1 MGHTDF
7 VTMEKKTPEEAWVK
21 GEGINDL
28 WFLELEILKFLE
40 AFLFSLIK
48 ACVVFPAAES
58 TLNSNWLLIPES
70 DLTELTNET
79 AGDGSSSST
88 FHSAPP
94 HIIHTCKAD
103 ELVPWKNKI
112 VWIQVPSEN
121 SPIET
126 KFWTEFF
133 GLDWKH

>member
-1 MGHTDF
+1 MKD
-7 VTMEKKTPEEAWVK
+7 
-21 GEGINDL
+21 EGINDL

-48 ACVVFPAAES
+48 ACFVFPAAES
-58 TLNSNWLLIPES
+58 ALISNWLLIPEL
-70 DLTELTNET
+70 DLTANYET

-94 HIIHTCKAD
+94 HVIHTCKAD

-112 VWIQVPSEN
+112 VWIQLPSEI

-126 KFWTEFF
+126 KFWTAFF